1 MRIANTTFT
10 VLPVNETGQIKPQ
23 PNSEQPTW
31 RPGQILE
38 ATVTSLKDDQVVL
51 EMNGRQVMAQSRLGL
66 QEGQK
71 LLLHVT
77 ATSPQVQMQT
87 LGLNSANP
95 QGAMLQLLA
104 TGWDLSALLR
114 QFQTRGEAEK
124 TPLFETIRNAL
135 NTFMGGLDEPG
146 EKVDGSVL
154 ATLLRSLGV
163 AHLKHG
169 EATIN
174 LRQVLKQMTGDVV
187 DSEGRLSDIAGDLL
201 QGLDMTHQF
210 NLQLLPEGALLLPLP
225 LPFLKQGYLFL
236 ENTDEGSNGQTESP
250 NKLSLFLN
258 LEKLGEIRI
267 DMLWDMEELLIKF
280 TCEKTQAS
288 LELSES
294 GEDLRQALQFR
305 PPREIL
311 FTTGKPHPEEELMER
326 LTGDLRG
333 LINTRI

>member
-1 MRIANTTFT
+1 MLSIVKDAF
-10 VLPVNETGQIKPQ
+10 P
-23 PNSEQPTW
+23 
-31 RPGQILE
+31 ILQ
-38 ATVTSLKDDQVVL
+38 A
-51 EMNGRQVMAQSRLGL
+51 
-66 QEGQK
+66 
-71 LLLHVT
+71 
-77 ATSPQVQMQT
+77 
-87 LGLNSANP
+87 
-95 QGAMLQLLA
+95 
-104 TGWDLSALLR
+104 
-114 QFQTRGEAEK
+114 
-124 TPLFETIRNAL
+124 
-135 NTFMGGLDEPG
+135 
-146 EKVDGSVL
+146 
-154 ATLLRSLGV
+154 
-163 AHLKHG
+163 
-169 EATIN
+169 
-174 LRQVLKQMTGDVV
+174 
-187 DSEGRLSDIAGDLL
+187 DLL
-201 QGLDMTHQF
+201 QGTGHGPTSLTF
-210 NLQLLPEGALLLPLP
+210 NYFPKVLCCCRCLCR
-225 LPFLKQGYLFL
+225 FLKQGYLLL